1 MSGENAQAIRHM
13 MDTVGWQ
20 LTEQY
25 IRGRIDA
32 AKAQLMTCPI
42 EDVPKHR
49 ATAIALQ
56 AVLVHI
62 DGIIREGDGDA

>member
-1 MSGENAQAIRHM
+1 MNERAQAIRHM
-13 MDTVGWQ
+13 MDTTGWK

-25 IRGRIDA
+25 IRGRIEA
-32 AKAQLMTCPI
+32 AKNQLMTCQI

-62 DGIIREGDGDA
+62 DGILREGDEDV